1 MESIEKKEKYKNII
15 LAIIFLFVLLMYA
28 LIAFYIN
35 KIYEETNNLTF
46 YFIQHILSTTP
57 YILILLAS
65 LFRNNKLKFI
75 IKGILITTLL
85 WCIVECF
92 YMPRRYDYIRINGEE
107 PSMAEYKY
115 AILKDVIE
123 GRTSIITIP
132 HTGVLPKEDDIY
144 IGARHRTKTKRE
156 YICYLE
162 ENGKYNYVTE
172 STKNLNNII
181 NELKKI
187 SGMKNL
193 EIKITIEYYNNSG
206 IIKKIEGT
214 SIHDYEEIINK
225 FNLLIEQN
233 IEETENKKN
242 EEEKLKQE
250 EQEIKKKKEEALI
263 KIKQNAIG
271 KNIETIKKEL
281 EKNEILDYSI
291 KYISSKLY
299 SSGKICF
306 IDNNKLCFYVVKDN
320 KKEEMIK
327 MPNIKVGMTKEEVM
341 KILNAS
347 GLKGYISGTSKA
359 YNNEK
364 SGTLKYYAY
373 SPGTLLPKGLAVG
386 FSIYE

>member
-1 MESIEKKEKYKNII
+1 
-15 LAIIFLFVLLMYA
+15 
-28 LIAFYIN
+28 
-35 KIYEETNNLTF
+35 
-46 YFIQHILSTTP
+46 
-57 YILILLAS
+57 
-65 LFRNNKLKFI
+65 
-75 IKGILITTLL
+75 
-85 WCIVECF
+85 
-92 YMPRRYDYIRINGEE
+92 
-107 PSMAEYKY
+107 
-115 AILKDVIE
+115 
-123 GRTSIITIP
+123 
-132 HTGVLPKEDDIY
+132 
-144 IGARHRTKTKRE
+144 
-156 YICYLE
+156 
-162 ENGKYNYVTE
+162 
-172 STKNLNNII
+172 
-181 NELKKI
+181 
-187 SGMKNL
+187 MKNL